1 MKRPNFRSLFRF
13 SVFLLGILSILAT
26 WWFHPAVAQI
36 NRNADQ
42 VLSAS
47 FDSTNSAVK
56 VSFTTI
62 DPCLAPNVAKSNQAI
77 SVAAA
82 GAAQL
87 VALASSQSIYACSA
101 AFTLAGTA
109 PTAIFQYGTGTNCAT
124 GTTNL
129 TGTMAPTSGTEL
141 AMGWGGTVFKS
152 AASNA
157 LCINLGGTSPSAQ
170 GVLTY
175 VQQ

>member
-13 SVFLLGILSILAT
+13 SVFLLGIFSILAT

-62 DPCLAPNVAKSNQAI
+62 DPYLAQIVSN
-77 SVAAA
+77 
-82 GAAQL
+82 
-87 VALASSQSIYACSA
+87 SSQSISVASAGAAALVALSSSQTIYAYSV

-109 PTAIFQYGTGTNCAT
+109 PTAIFQYGT
-124 GTTNL
+124 
-129 TGTMAPTSGTEL
+129 
-141 AMGWGGTVFKS
+141 
-152 AASNA
+152 
-157 LCINLGGTSPSAQ
+157 
-170 GVLTY
+170 
-175 VQQ
+175 

>member
-1 MKRPNFRSLFRF
+1 MLAVWVAAIIF
-13 SVFLLGILSILAT
+13 SPRVI
-26 WWFHPAVAQI
+26 AQI
-36 NRNADQ
+36 HRNADQ
-42 VLSAS
+42 VL
-47 FDSTNSAVK
+47 DSIYDSVNVAIKTEGVAGGTPVP
-56 VSFTTI
+56 VQFQTTAP
-62 DPCLAPNVAKSNQAI
+62 DPCLNPNVAKSNQAI

-87 VALASSQSIYACSA
+87 VALASSQTIYACSA
-101 AFTLAGTA
+101 AFTLAGTT

-157 LCINLGGTSPSAQ
+157 LCLNLGGTSPSAQ